1 MKSRKGGEEKV
12 VLEGMGILGCR
23 NRVIFVF
30 LLMNRKLELRKYTG
44 IRGTESLVWMIYSI
58 GLWILNQRQ
67 MSTVVTVFYALV
79 LHFVITCVFTKA
91 PLFLQFFMLYCI
103 RPMRYLQM

>member
-1 MKSRKGGEEKV
+1 MFWKV
-12 VLEGMGILGCR
+12 WEFWVVGIESFL
-23 NRVIFVF
+23 FF
-30 LLMNRKLELRKYTG
+30 LLMNRKLELRKCTG

-79 LHFVITCVFTKA
+79 LHFVITRVFTKS

-103 RPMRYLQM
+103 RSMRCLQM